1 MDVSHRKRMIFKIF
15 YLFIFREREG
25 REKEREKHHCVV
37 ATHAPPTRDLAHNPG
52 MCPDWESNRRPF
64 GSQAGSQSTE
74 PPQPGPFIFFLPSN
88 SYIPNAL
95 FTACVFKKFNII
107 FQRLFQIITALE
119 PAKVIPYQQV
129 HIYTLFNRC
138 TGLHCVD
145 KSLFYF
151 TFLMDI

>member
-1 MDVSHRKRMIFKIF
+1 MHIYPFLFKDFI
-15 YLFIFREREG
+15 FIFRQRGREG
-25 REKEREKHHCVV
+25 KREGEKHQYVV
-37 ATHAPPTRDLAHNPG
+37 ASCVPPTGDLACNPG